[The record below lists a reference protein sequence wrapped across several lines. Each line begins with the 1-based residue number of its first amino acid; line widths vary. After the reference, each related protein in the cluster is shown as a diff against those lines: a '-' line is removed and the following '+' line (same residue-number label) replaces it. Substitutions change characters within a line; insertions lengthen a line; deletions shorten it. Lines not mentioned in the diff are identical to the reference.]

1 MGMTETVILK
11 TAAHELTHFI
21 QANSAQYEALKSF
34 VVNKLTHE
42 EGVSFEDLV
51 ADKQR
56 REPGLEYDEAVDE
69 VVADACEMMLGDSTV
84 VEQLAKE
91 NRSLAEKIR
100 DWLREWVENL
110 KIALEGLQADRTESR
125 AMMQYARELQEIWDN
140 ALMDAARNNRGT
152 ARETAESRQQASSRK
167 KYWRPDLAEN
177 EWQLLERRMA
187 EEIGSRENFLD
198 EATKW
203 VYANEKGVQVFALY
217 GIGDGTDATPL
228 YAVGGEK
235 AAAAAADM
243 QKFVN
248 GGYHYD
254 KGTGTALSRIRGF
267 LRTQGDGGGDIRETS
282 RGGSAGTD
290 DALYGGERK
299 GNAGGAA
306 ERSSEN
312 QRGVKEKF
320 SMREPVE
327 ETRDLL
333 ALHNMT
339 MDNLRGALKLGGL
352 PMPSIAVVK
361 ASAGHSKYG
370 PISVVFEKNTI
381 DPQADRRNKVY
392 GGDAYTPT
400 APQVEY
406 PVRYEAMQR
415 VERHIAELSEQV
427 AGGIFR
433 NDTALR
439 RLGIDSESSM
449 DTVALADR
457 LSRDDSVQAAYL
469 ADAGKTL
476 EPVRQLKEFSRYG
489 NGALQQLVQ
498 EVGVQE
504 LARINAEMETGNYD
518 AAKDAENAVRDI
530 IRSVYELKHQRFL
543 DRKPE
548 LKQQRI
554 DKYMEDNISR
564 ITVEDFVRNAWEF
577 YQDNGATTDEID
589 WWATADKLH
598 EAVDP
603 ADVKKWLLSQL
614 DGVLGEA
621 GIYNG
626 KERYTPSG
634 NERSFAQTHYA
645 YTLENIVRAMSQTQE
660 ERGGQTFGVTAKSMQ
675 AVSTPSYGSIAEI
688 KADSGRLGAV
698 EGDAYNAAV
707 ERVEKQIEQ
716 ATRKV
721 MRENKPHSDNQ
732 FEETQ
737 IIGEVM
743 MEAAKGAK
751 TEAAI
756 RKVFQREGYSV
767 SKETI
772 GVMQAMFRAAAQLP
786 TEYFEAKPQRA
797 IRFDEA
803 AAVVVPDNLPAELRI
818 GLEKQ
823 GATVR
828 EYKAGDEQSRLEA
841 VNADERVRFSVRE
854 VGGETMPVL
863 DIQNDT
869 RDYKV
874 AETYLKTLVDTEHPF
889 ATILVDAQPVYIGKD
904 LPGEYKSSEYTKSLR
919 KATRAVKMQAAT
931 NLDEM
936 LLLAENGEWRG
947 NVKDKH
953 KLDAK
958 NGWYRYSTRFAV
970 PVLDIKKAVDHY
982 TVYSGTLLI
991 RNDAD
996 GKSYLYD
1003 LLDIKKEKVISSTS
1017 FSAQERSEV
1026 FEPKPSQEQYMQ
1038 NSRESQAENI
1048 EKNQQREP
1056 RLSDRDVLRM
1066 AADMAQRDRS
1076 QRWSVDDLN
1085 RFDLLQR
1092 KLLQLDEANAELEA
1106 LKEER
1111 KVLLADRKVKELTR
1125 EEQFDLAQNRN
1136 RTETQK
1142 GKMFVN
1148 RIQRVARN
1156 NIS

>member
-1 MGMTETVILK
+1 MGMTETAILK

-152 ARETAESRQQASSRK
+152 VEAESRQQASPRK

-177 EWQLLERRMA
+177 EWRLLERRMS

-299 GNAGGAA
+299 GNAGKSA
-306 ERSSEN
+306 ERGSED

-352 PMPSIAVVK
+352 PMPSIAIVK
-361 ASAGHSKYG
+361 AKSGHDQYG
-370 PISVVFEKNTI
+370 PISLVFRKDTI
-381 DPQADRRNKVY
+381 DPQLFRGNKVY
-392 GGDAYTPT
+392 GYDAWTPT
-400 APQVEY
+400 APRIEY
-406 PVRYEAMQR
+406 
-415 VERHIAELSEQV
+415 
-427 AGGIFR
+427 
-433 NDTALR
+433 
-439 RLGIDSESSM
+439 
-449 DTVALADR
+449 
-457 LSRDDSVQAAYL
+457 
-469 ADAGKTL
+469 
-476 EPVRQLKEFSRYG
+476 
-489 NGALQQLVQ
+489 
-498 EVGVQE
+498 EVNE
-504 LARINAEMETGNYD
+504 KA
-518 AAKDAENAVRDI
+518 
-530 IRSVYELKHQRFL
+530 
-543 DRKPE
+543 
-548 LKQQRI
+548 
-554 DKYMEDNISR
+554 
-564 ITVEDFVRNAWEF
+564 
-577 YQDNGATTDEID
+577 
-589 WWATADKLH
+589 ADKLRELYYRMQREKGRDFAAPLYSVANTLEDELNNKGGLDKVVDTMRDDTRIMQIYLEDTGAGSVANVMRKNVTRMSEGEIEMAQALTEKLGEKTIQSISAQTGESPFSARRRWFAKYG
-598 EAVDP
+598 EAVNDALTAYYEQEGIP
-603 ADVKKWLLSQL
+603 HEEALRAVEAETTANKIKSVLLARKYLNGNAEVITEEVDREATDKAIREKVNQDSYDQWLEGLFSGVVKNS
-614 DGVLGEA
+614 

-626 KERYTPSG
+626 KDYYTASG
-634 NERSFAQTHYA
+634 NRRSFSATHYEVN
-645 YTLENIVRAMSQTQE
+645 LENTVRAMKQGDQTGVGTFF
-660 ERGGQTFGVTAKSMQ
+660 GGQAIWGVTAKD
-675 AVSTPSYGSIAEI
+675 YRSIEEI
-688 KADSGRLGAV
+688 KEDSGRLQKLSEEEYSQIRQQFTERLADITSEIMDKNNGNEFTASDDAASAIV
-698 EGDAYNAAV
+698 ETLRTKHTV
-707 ERVEKQIEQ
+707 K
-716 ATRKV
+716 
-721 MRENKPHSDNQ
+721 
-732 FEETQ
+732 
-737 IIGEVM
+737 
-743 MEAAKGAK
+743 
-751 TEAAI
+751 AI
-756 RKVFQREGYSV
+756 DKELRTYPTLRIQPDTAQKVFDLCRDISN
-767 SKETI
+767 
-772 GVMQAMFRAAAQLP
+772 MP
-786 TEYFEAKPQRA
+786 TGYFEAKPQRA
-797 IRFDEA
+797 VGFDEA
-803 AAVVVPDNLPAELRI
+803 AAVVVPDNLPADLRK
-818 GLEKQ
+818 GLEQ
-823 GATVR
+823 IGATVR

-854 VGGETMPVL
+854 SFSKEIDSWARDGMPEGVRFTLGSTGPVL
-863 DIQNDT
+863 QGLGAIESDIYMEGDKIKKILQDHPEMTLAEIKKVPQILEDPALILKSEGRGKSGANSRLVCFGLTKAQNG
-869 RDYKV
+869 
-874 AETYLKTLVDTEHPF
+874 
-889 ATILVDAQPVYIGKD
+889 QPVMTVMDLRPRENGFVVDDMQKVNSAYTKKNPMAFIQKSDVVYADKKRAIPLLRTTGLTISPQRLLRNGYIGSIS
-904 LPGEYKSSEYTKSLR
+904 YKGSS
-919 KATRAVKMQAAT
+919 V
-931 NLDEM
+931 
-936 LLLAENGEWRG
+936 
-947 NVKDKH
+947 
-953 KLDAK
+953 
-958 NGWYRYSTRFAV
+958 
-970 PVLDIKKAVDHY
+970 
-982 TVYSGTLLI
+982 
-991 RNDAD
+991 
-996 GKSYLYD
+996 
-1003 LLDIKKEKVISSTS
+1003 
-1017 FSAQERSEV
+1017 
-1026 FEPKPSQEQYMQ
+1026 
-1038 NSRESQAENI
+1038 NI
-1048 EKNQQREP
+1048 EGVPFSSVVKIEMEDKAQNQQRDP

-1076 QRWSVDDLN
+1076 QRWSVEDLN

-1092 KLLQLDEANAELEA
+1092 NLLQLDEANAELEA

-1111 KVLLADRKVKELTR
+1111 KVLLAGRKVKELTR
-1125 EEQFDLAQNRN
+1125 DEQFDLAQNRN

-1142 GKMFVN
+1142 GKMFVY
-1148 RIQRVARN
+1148 RIQRVTRN

>member
-1 MGMTETVILK
+1 MGMTETAILK

-110 KIALEGLQADRTESR
+110 KIALEGLQAERTESR
-125 AMMQYARELQEIWDN
+125 AMMQYARELQGIWDN

-152 ARETAESRQQASSRK
+152 TEAESRQQASPRK

-177 EWQLLERRMA
+177 EWRLLERRMS

-299 GNAGGAA
+299 GNAGKSA
-306 ERSSEN
+306 ERGSED

-352 PMPSIAVVK
+352 PMPSIAIVK
-361 ASAGHSKYG
+361 AKSGHDQYG
-370 PISVVFEKNTI
+370 PISLVFRKDTI
-381 DPQADRRNKVY
+381 DPQLFRGNKVY
-392 GGDAYTPT
+392 GYDAWTPT
-400 APQVEY
+400 APRIEY
-406 PVRYEAMQR
+406 
-415 VERHIAELSEQV
+415 
-427 AGGIFR
+427 
-433 NDTALR
+433 
-439 RLGIDSESSM
+439 
-449 DTVALADR
+449 
-457 LSRDDSVQAAYL
+457 
-469 ADAGKTL
+469 
-476 EPVRQLKEFSRYG
+476 
-489 NGALQQLVQ
+489 
-498 EVGVQE
+498 EVNE
-504 LARINAEMETGNYD
+504 KA
-518 AAKDAENAVRDI
+518 
-530 IRSVYELKHQRFL
+530 
-543 DRKPE
+543 
-548 LKQQRI
+548 
-554 DKYMEDNISR
+554 
-564 ITVEDFVRNAWEF
+564 
-577 YQDNGATTDEID
+577 
-589 WWATADKLH
+589 ADKLRELYYRMQREKGRDFAAPLYSVANTLEDELNNKGGLDKVVDTMRDDTRIMQIYLEDTGAGSVANVMRKNVTRMSEGEIEMAQALTEKLGEKTIQSISAQTGESPFSARRRWFAKYG
-598 EAVDP
+598 EAVNDALTAYYEQEGIP
-603 ADVKKWLLSQL
+603 HEEALRAVEAETTANKIKSVLLARKYLNGNAEVITEEVDREATDKAIREKVNQDSYDQWLEGLFSGVVKNS
-614 DGVLGEA
+614 

-626 KERYTPSG
+626 KDYYTASG
-634 NERSFAQTHYA
+634 NRRSFSATHYEVN
-645 YTLENIVRAMSQTQE
+645 LENTVRAMKQGDQTGVGTFF
-660 ERGGQTFGVTAKSMQ
+660 GGQAIWGVTAKD
-675 AVSTPSYGSIAEI
+675 YRSIEEI
-688 KADSGRLGAV
+688 KEDSGRLQKLSEEEYSQIRQQFTERLADITSEIMDKNNGNEFTASDDAASAIV
-698 EGDAYNAAV
+698 ETLRTKHTV
-707 ERVEKQIEQ
+707 K
-716 ATRKV
+716 
-721 MRENKPHSDNQ
+721 
-732 FEETQ
+732 
-737 IIGEVM
+737 
-743 MEAAKGAK
+743 
-751 TEAAI
+751 AI
-756 RKVFQREGYSV
+756 DKELRTYPTLRIQPDTAQKVFDLCRDISN
-767 SKETI
+767 
-772 GVMQAMFRAAAQLP
+772 MP
-786 TEYFEAKPQRA
+786 TGYFEAKPQRA
-797 IRFDEA
+797 VGFDEA
-803 AAVVVPDNLPAELRI
+803 AAVVVPDNLPADLRK
-818 GLEKQ
+818 GLEQ
-823 GATVR
+823 IGATVR

-841 VNADERVRFSVRE
+841 VNADERVRF
-854 VGGETMPVL
+854 
-863 DIQNDT
+863 
-869 RDYKV
+869 
-874 AETYLKTLVDTEHPF
+874 
-889 ATILVDAQPVYIGKD
+889 
-904 LPGEYKSSEYTKSLR
+904 
-919 KATRAVKMQAAT
+919 
-931 NLDEM
+931 
-936 LLLAENGEWRG
+936 
-947 NVKDKH
+947 
-953 KLDAK
+953 
-958 NGWYRYSTRFAV
+958 
-970 PVLDIKKAVDHY
+970 
-982 TVYSGTLLI
+982 
-991 RNDAD
+991 
-996 GKSYLYD
+996 
-1003 LLDIKKEKVISSTS
+1003 
-1017 FSAQERSEV
+1017 
-1026 FEPKPSQEQYMQ
+1026 
-1038 NSRESQAENI
+1038 
-1048 EKNQQREP
+1048 QQRDP

-1076 QRWSVDDLN
+1076 QRWSVEDLN

-1092 KLLQLDEANAELEA
+1092 ELLQLDEANAELEA
-1106 LKEER
+1106 LKKER
-1111 KVLLADRKVKELTR
+1111 KVLLAGRKVKALTR
-1125 EEQFDLAQNRN
+1125 DEQFELAQNRN

>member
-1 MGMTETVILK
+1 MTETAILK

-140 ALMDAARNNRGT
+140 TLMDAARNNRGT
-152 ARETAESRQQASSRK
+152 AETEIRQQASPRK

-177 EWQLLERRMA
+177 EWRLLERRMG
-187 EEIGSRENFLD
+187 EEIGSREDFLD

-235 AAAAAADM
+235 AAAAADM

-299 GNAGGAA
+299 GNAGKSA
-306 ERSSEN
+306 ERGSED

-339 MDNLRGALKLGGL
+339 
-352 PMPSIAVVK
+352 
-361 ASAGHSKYG
+361 
-370 PISVVFEKNTI
+370 
-381 DPQADRRNKVY
+381 
-392 GGDAYTPT
+392 
-400 APQVEY
+400 
-406 PVRYEAMQR
+406 
-415 VERHIAELSEQV
+415 
-427 AGGIFR
+427 
-433 NDTALR
+433 
-439 RLGIDSESSM
+439 
-449 DTVALADR
+449 
-457 LSRDDSVQAAYL
+457 
-469 ADAGKTL
+469 
-476 EPVRQLKEFSRYG
+476 
-489 NGALQQLVQ
+489 
-498 EVGVQE
+498 
-504 LARINAEMETGNYD
+504 
-518 AAKDAENAVRDI
+518 
-530 IRSVYELKHQRFL
+530 
-543 DRKPE
+543 
-548 LKQQRI
+548 
-554 DKYMEDNISR
+554 
-564 ITVEDFVRNAWEF
+564 
-577 YQDNGATTDEID
+577 
-589 WWATADKLH
+589 
-598 EAVDP
+598 
-603 ADVKKWLLSQL
+603 
-614 DGVLGEA
+614 
-621 GIYNG
+621 
-626 KERYTPSG
+626 
-634 NERSFAQTHYA
+634 
-645 YTLENIVRAMSQTQE
+645 
-660 ERGGQTFGVTAKSMQ
+660 
-675 AVSTPSYGSIAEI
+675 
-688 KADSGRLGAV
+688 
-698 EGDAYNAAV
+698 
-707 ERVEKQIEQ
+707 
-716 ATRKV
+716 
-721 MRENKPHSDNQ
+721 
-732 FEETQ
+732 
-737 IIGEVM
+737 
-743 MEAAKGAK
+743 
-751 TEAAI
+751 
-756 RKVFQREGYSV
+756 
-767 SKETI
+767 
-772 GVMQAMFRAAAQLP
+772 
-786 TEYFEAKPQRA
+786 
-797 IRFDEA
+797 
-803 AAVVVPDNLPAELRI
+803 PDNLPAELRI

-841 VNADERVRFSVRE
+841 VNADERVRFQQRDSDVSGIKDQIKSHAQE
-854 VGGETMPVL
+854 LSSKPVVANVQVENL
-863 DIQNDT
+863 DKMAIKEKRRWAENVLKST
-869 RDYKV
+869 GYKV
-874 AETYLKTLVDTEHPF
+874 DRQGFGTIVYEPRHINEGLNYLKQSGEIAAF
-889 ATILVDAQPVYIGKD
+889 AALPQVLKRGEIIERHDNHKGRNFGTVTIASPVMINGVRGNMAAVVQMTGKNHYHTHRILMPDGSVFEFRQKNSTDSKPAGATPNTDAHATPMDSVHNSSIRSLAANSQEI
-904 LPGEYKSSEYTKSLR
+904 SSE
-919 KATRAVKMQAAT
+919 
-931 NLDEM
+931 
-936 LLLAENGEWRG
+936 
-947 NVKDKH
+947 KD
-953 KLDAK
+953 
-958 NGWYRYSTRFAV
+958 
-970 PVLDIKKAVDHY
+970 
-982 TVYSGTLLI
+982 
-991 RNDAD
+991 
-996 GKSYLYD
+996 
-1003 LLDIKKEKVISSTS
+1003 
-1017 FSAQERSEV
+1017 Q
-1026 FEPKPSQEQYMQ
+1026 
-1038 NSRESQAENI
+1038 
-1048 EKNQQREP
+1048 NQQREP

-1076 QRWSVDDLN
+1076 QRWSVEDLN
-1085 RFDLLQR
+1085 RFDLLQQ

-1111 KVLLADRKVKELTR
+1111 KVLLAGRKVKELTR
-1125 EEQFDLAQNRN
+1125 DEQFDLAQNRN

>member
-1 MGMTETVILK
+1 MGMTETAILK

-42 EGVSFEDLV
+42 EGVSFENLV

-152 ARETAESRQQASSRK
+152 TEAESRQQASPRK

-177 EWQLLERRMA
+177 EWRLLERRMS

-217 GIGDGTDATPL
+217 GIGDGTDVTPL

-282 RGGSAGTD
+282 RGESAGTD

-299 GNAGGAA
+299 GNAGKSA
-306 ERSSEN
+306 ERGSED

-352 PMPSIAVVK
+352 PMPSIAIVK
-361 ASAGHSKYG
+361 AKSGHDQYG
-370 PISVVFEKNTI
+370 PISLVFRKDTI
-381 DPQADRRNKVY
+381 DPQLFRGNKVY
-392 GGDAYTPT
+392 GYDAWTPT
-400 APQVEY
+400 APRIEY
-406 PVRYEAMQR
+406 EVNE
-415 VERHIAELSEQV
+415 
-427 AGGIFR
+427 
-433 NDTALR
+433 
-439 RLGIDSESSM
+439 
-449 DTVALADR
+449 
-457 LSRDDSVQAAYL
+457 
-469 ADAGKTL
+469 
-476 EPVRQLKEFSRYG
+476 KE
-489 NGALQQLVQ
+489 
-498 EVGVQE
+498 
-504 LARINAEMETGNYD
+504 
-518 AAKDAENAVRDI
+518 
-530 IRSVYELKHQRFL
+530 
-543 DRKPE
+543 
-548 LKQQRI
+548 
-554 DKYMEDNISR
+554 
-564 ITVEDFVRNAWEF
+564 
-577 YQDNGATTDEID
+577 
-589 WWATADKLH
+589 ADKLRELYYRMQREKGRDFAAPLYSVANTLEDELNNKGGLDKVVDTMRDDTRIMQIYLEDTGAGSVANVMRKNVTRMSEGEIEMAQALTEKLGEKTIQSISAQTGESPFSARRRWFAKYG
-598 EAVDP
+598 EAVNDALTAYYEQEGIP
-603 ADVKKWLLSQL
+603 HEEALRAVEAETTANKIKSVLLARKYLNGNAEVITDEVDREATDKAIREKVNQNSYDQWLEGLFSGVVKNS
-614 DGVLGEA
+614 

-626 KERYTPSG
+626 KDYYTASG
-634 NERSFAQTHYA
+634 NRRSFSATHYEVN
-645 YTLENIVRAMSQTQE
+645 LENTVRAMKQGDQTGVGTFF
-660 ERGGQTFGVTAKSMQ
+660 GGQGIWGVTAKD
-675 AVSTPSYGSIAEI
+675 YRSIEEI
-688 KADSGRLGAV
+688 KEDSGRLQKLSEEEYSQIRQQFTERLANITSEIMDKNNGNEFTASD
-698 EGDAYNAAV
+698 DAASAIV
-707 ERVEKQIEQ
+707 KTLRTKHTVKAID
-716 ATRKV
+716 
-721 MRENKPHSDNQ
+721 RELRTYPTLRIQPDTAQ
-732 FEETQ
+732 
-737 IIGEVM
+737 
-743 MEAAKGAK
+743 
-751 TEAAI
+751 
-756 RKVFQREGYSV
+756 KVFDLCRDISN
-767 SKETI
+767 
-772 GVMQAMFRAAAQLP
+772 MP
-786 TEYFEAKPQRA
+786 TGYFEAKPQRA
-797 IRFDEA
+797 VGFDEA
-803 AAVVVPDNLPAELRI
+803 AAVVVPDNLPADLRK
-818 GLEKQ
+818 GLEQ
-823 GATVR
+823 IGATVR

-919 KATRAVKMQAAT
+919 KSTRAVKMQAAT

-1048 EKNQQREP
+1048 EKNQQRDP

-1076 QRWSVDDLN
+1076 QRWSVTDLN

-1111 KVLLADRKVKELTR
+1111 KVLLAGRKVKELTR
-1125 EEQFDLAQNRN
+1125 DEQFELAQNRN

>member
-1 MGMTETVILK
+1 MGMTETAILK

-42 EGVSFEDLV
+42 ESVSFEDLV

-69 VVADACEMMLGDSTV
+69 VVADACEMMLGNSTV

-152 ARETAESRQQASSRK
+152 VEKAAPAESRQQASSRK

-299 GNAGGAA
+299 GNAGKSA
-306 ERSSEN
+306 ERGSED

-352 PMPSIAVVK
+352 PMPSIAIVK
-361 ASAGHSKYG
+361 AKSGHDQYG
-370 PISVVFEKNTI
+370 PISLVFRKDTI
-381 DPQADRRNKVY
+381 DPQLFRGNKVY
-392 GGDAYTPT
+392 GYDAWTPT
-400 APQVEY
+400 APRIEY
-406 PVRYEAMQR
+406 
-415 VERHIAELSEQV
+415 
-427 AGGIFR
+427 
-433 NDTALR
+433 
-439 RLGIDSESSM
+439 
-449 DTVALADR
+449 
-457 LSRDDSVQAAYL
+457 
-469 ADAGKTL
+469 
-476 EPVRQLKEFSRYG
+476 
-489 NGALQQLVQ
+489 
-498 EVGVQE
+498 EVNE
-504 LARINAEMETGNYD
+504 KA
-518 AAKDAENAVRDI
+518 
-530 IRSVYELKHQRFL
+530 
-543 DRKPE
+543 
-548 LKQQRI
+548 
-554 DKYMEDNISR
+554 
-564 ITVEDFVRNAWEF
+564 
-577 YQDNGATTDEID
+577 
-589 WWATADKLH
+589 ADKLH
-598 EAVDP
+598 ELYYRMQREKGRDFAAPLYSVANTLEDELNNKGGLDKVVDMMRDDTRIMQIYLEDTG
-603 ADVKKWLLSQL
+603 AGSVANVMRKNVTRMSEGEIEMAQALTEK
-614 DGVLGEA
+614 LGEKTIQSISA
-621 GIYNG
+621 QTGESPFSARRRWFAKYGEAVNDALTVYYEQEGIPHEEALRAVEAETTANKIKSVLLARKYLNGNAEVITEEVDREATDKAIREKVNQDSYDQWLEGLFSGVVKNSGIYNG
-626 KERYTPSG
+626 KDYYTASG
-634 NERSFAQTHYA
+634 NRRSFSATHYEVN
-645 YTLENIVRAMSQTQE
+645 LENTVRAMKQGDQTGVGTFF
-660 ERGGQTFGVTAKSMQ
+660 GGQAIWGVTAKD
-675 AVSTPSYGSIAEI
+675 YRSIEEI
-688 KADSGRLGAV
+688 KEDSGRLQKLSEEEYSQIRQQFTERLADITSEIMDKNNGNEFTASD
-698 EGDAYNAAV
+698 DAASAIV
-707 ERVEKQIEQ
+707 
-716 ATRKV
+716 
-721 MRENKPHSDNQ
+721 
-732 FEETQ
+732 
-737 IIGEVM
+737 
-743 MEAAKGAK
+743 K
-751 TEAAI
+751 TLRTKHTVKAI
-756 RKVFQREGYSV
+756 DKELRTYPTLRIQPDTAQKVFDLCRDISN
-767 SKETI
+767 
-772 GVMQAMFRAAAQLP
+772 MP
-786 TEYFEAKPQRA
+786 TGYFEAKPQRA
-797 IRFDEA
+797 VGFDEA
-803 AAVVVPDNLPAELRI
+803 AAVVVPDNLPADLRK
-818 GLEKQ
+818 GLEQ
-823 GATVR
+823 IGATVR

-854 VGGETMPVL
+854 SFSKEIDSWARDGMPEGVRFTLGSTGPVL
-863 DIQNDT
+863 QGLGTIESDIYMEGDKIQKILQDHPEMTLAEIKKVPQILEDPALILKSEGRGKSGANSRLVCFGLTKAQNGEPVMTVMDLRPRENGFVVDDMQKVNSAYT
-869 RDYKV
+869 KNNPMAFIQKSDVVYAGKKRAIPLLRTTELTISSQRLLRNGYIGSISYKV
-874 AETYLKTLVDTEHPF
+874 GSVNIQGVPF
-889 ATILVDAQPVYIGKD
+889 SSVVKIEMEDKAQ
-904 LPGEYKSSEYTKSLR
+904 
-919 KATRAVKMQAAT
+919 
-931 NLDEM
+931 
-936 LLLAENGEWRG
+936 
-947 NVKDKH
+947 
-953 KLDAK
+953 
-958 NGWYRYSTRFAV
+958 
-970 PVLDIKKAVDHY
+970 
-982 TVYSGTLLI
+982 
-991 RNDAD
+991 
-996 GKSYLYD
+996 
-1003 LLDIKKEKVISSTS
+1003 
-1017 FSAQERSEV
+1017 
-1026 FEPKPSQEQYMQ
+1026 
-1038 NSRESQAENI
+1038 
-1048 EKNQQREP
+1048 NQQRDP

-1076 QRWSVDDLN
+1076 QRWSVEDLN
-1085 RFDLLQR
+1085 RFDLLQQ

-1111 KVLLADRKVKELTR
+1111 KVLLAGRKVKELTR
-1125 EEQFDLAQNRN
+1125 DEQFELAQNRN

-1148 RIQRVARN
+1148 RIQ
-1156 NIS
+1156 

>member
-1 MGMTETVILK
+1 MGMTETAILK

-152 ARETAESRQQASSRK
+152 VEAESRQQASSRK

-299 GNAGGAA
+299 GNAGKSA
-306 ERSSEN
+306 ERGSED

-352 PMPSIAVVK
+352 PMPSIAIVK
-361 ASAGHSKYG
+361 AKSGHDQYG
-370 PISVVFEKNTI
+370 PISLVFRKDTI
-381 DPQADRRNKVY
+381 DPQLFRGNKVY
-392 GGDAYTPT
+392 GYDAWTPT
-400 APQVEY
+400 APRIEY
-406 PVRYEAMQR
+406 
-415 VERHIAELSEQV
+415 
-427 AGGIFR
+427 
-433 NDTALR
+433 
-439 RLGIDSESSM
+439 
-449 DTVALADR
+449 
-457 LSRDDSVQAAYL
+457 
-469 ADAGKTL
+469 
-476 EPVRQLKEFSRYG
+476 
-489 NGALQQLVQ
+489 
-498 EVGVQE
+498 EVNE
-504 LARINAEMETGNYD
+504 KA
-518 AAKDAENAVRDI
+518 
-530 IRSVYELKHQRFL
+530 
-543 DRKPE
+543 
-548 LKQQRI
+548 
-554 DKYMEDNISR
+554 
-564 ITVEDFVRNAWEF
+564 
-577 YQDNGATTDEID
+577 
-589 WWATADKLH
+589 ADKLRELYYRMQREKGRDFAAPLYSVANTLEDELNNKGGLDKVVDTMRDDTRIMQIYLEDTGAGSVANVMRKNVTRMSEDEIEMAQALTEKLGEKTIQSISAQTGESPFSARRRWFAKYG
-598 EAVDP
+598 EAVNDALTAYYEQEGIP
-603 ADVKKWLLSQL
+603 HEEALRAVEAETTANKIKSVLLARKYLNGNAEVITEEVDREATDKAIREKVNQDSYDQWLEGLFSGVVKNS
-614 DGVLGEA
+614 

-626 KERYTPSG
+626 KDYYTASG
-634 NERSFAQTHYA
+634 NRRSFSATHYEVN
-645 YTLENIVRAMSQTQE
+645 LENTVRAMKQGDQTGVGTFF
-660 ERGGQTFGVTAKSMQ
+660 GGQAIWGVTAKD
-675 AVSTPSYGSIAEI
+675 YRSIEEI
-688 KADSGRLGAV
+688 KEDSGRLQKLSEEEYSQIRQQFTERLADITSEIMDKNNGNEFTASDDAASAIV
-698 EGDAYNAAV
+698 ETLRTKHTV
-707 ERVEKQIEQ
+707 K
-716 ATRKV
+716 
-721 MRENKPHSDNQ
+721 
-732 FEETQ
+732 
-737 IIGEVM
+737 
-743 MEAAKGAK
+743 
-751 TEAAI
+751 AI
-756 RKVFQREGYSV
+756 DKELRTYPTLRIQPDTAQKVFDLCRDISN
-767 SKETI
+767 
-772 GVMQAMFRAAAQLP
+772 MP
-786 TEYFEAKPQRA
+786 TGYFEAKPQRA
-797 IRFDEA
+797 VGFDEA
-803 AAVVVPDNLPAELRI
+803 AAVVVPDNLPADLRK
-818 GLEKQ
+818 GLEQ
-823 GATVR
+823 IGATVR

-841 VNADERVRFSVRE
+841 VNADERVLF
-854 VGGETMPVL
+854 
-863 DIQNDT
+863 
-869 RDYKV
+869 
-874 AETYLKTLVDTEHPF
+874 
-889 ATILVDAQPVYIGKD
+889 
-904 LPGEYKSSEYTKSLR
+904 
-919 KATRAVKMQAAT
+919 
-931 NLDEM
+931 
-936 LLLAENGEWRG
+936 
-947 NVKDKH
+947 
-953 KLDAK
+953 
-958 NGWYRYSTRFAV
+958 
-970 PVLDIKKAVDHY
+970 
-982 TVYSGTLLI
+982 
-991 RNDAD
+991 
-996 GKSYLYD
+996 
-1003 LLDIKKEKVISSTS
+1003 
-1017 FSAQERSEV
+1017 
-1026 FEPKPSQEQYMQ
+1026 
-1038 NSRESQAENI
+1038 
-1048 EKNQQREP
+1048 QQRDP

-1066 AADMAQRDRS
+1066 AADMAQRDRN
-1076 QRWSVDDLN
+1076 QRWSVEDLN
-1085 RFDLLQR
+1085 RFGLLQR

-1111 KVLLADRKVKELTR
+1111 KVLLAGRKVKELTR
-1125 EEQFDLAQNRN
+1125 DEQFDLAQNRN

-1148 RIQRVARN
+1148 RIQ
-1156 NIS
+1156 

>member
-1 MGMTETVILK
+1 MTETAILK

-125 AMMQYARELQEIWDN
+125 TMMQYARELQEIWDN
-140 ALMDAARNNRGT
+140 ALVDAARNNRGT

-217 GIGDGTDATPL
+217 GIGDGADATPL

-290 DALYGGERK
+290 DALHGGERK
-299 GNAGGAA
+299 GNAGKSA
-306 ERSSEN
+306 ERGSED

-339 MDNLRGALKLGGL
+339 LDNLRGALKLGGL
-352 PMPSIAVVK
+352 PMPSIAIVK
-361 ASAGHSKYG
+361 AKSGHDQYG
-370 PISVVFEKNTI
+370 PISLVFRKDTI
-381 DPQADRRNKVY
+381 DPQLFRGNKVY
-392 GGDAYTPT
+392 GYDAWTPT
-400 APQVEY
+400 APRIEY
-406 PVRYEAMQR
+406 
-415 VERHIAELSEQV
+415 
-427 AGGIFR
+427 
-433 NDTALR
+433 
-439 RLGIDSESSM
+439 
-449 DTVALADR
+449 
-457 LSRDDSVQAAYL
+457 
-469 ADAGKTL
+469 
-476 EPVRQLKEFSRYG
+476 
-489 NGALQQLVQ
+489 
-498 EVGVQE
+498 EVNE
-504 LARINAEMETGNYD
+504 KA
-518 AAKDAENAVRDI
+518 
-530 IRSVYELKHQRFL
+530 
-543 DRKPE
+543 
-548 LKQQRI
+548 
-554 DKYMEDNISR
+554 
-564 ITVEDFVRNAWEF
+564 
-577 YQDNGATTDEID
+577 
-589 WWATADKLH
+589 ADKLRELYYRMQREKGRDFAAPLYSVANTLEDELNNKGGLDKVVDTMRDDTRIMQIYLEDTGAGSVANVMRKNVTRMSEGEIEMAQALTEKLGEKTIQSISAQTGESPFSARRRWFAKYG
-598 EAVDP
+598 EAVNDALTAYYEQEGIP
-603 ADVKKWLLSQL
+603 HEEALRAVEAETTANKIKSVLLARKYLNGNAEVITEEVDREATDKAIREKVNQDSYDQWLEGLFSGVVKNS
-614 DGVLGEA
+614 

-626 KERYTPSG
+626 KDYYTASG
-634 NERSFAQTHYA
+634 NRRSFSATHYEVN
-645 YTLENIVRAMSQTQE
+645 LENTVRAMKQGDQTGVGTFF
-660 ERGGQTFGVTAKSMQ
+660 GGQAIWGVTAKD
-675 AVSTPSYGSIAEI
+675 YRSIEEI
-688 KADSGRLGAV
+688 KEDSGRLQKLSEEEYSQIRQQFTERLADITSEIMDKNNGNEFTASDDAASAIV
-698 EGDAYNAAV
+698 ETLRTKHTV
-707 ERVEKQIEQ
+707 K
-716 ATRKV
+716 
-721 MRENKPHSDNQ
+721 
-732 FEETQ
+732 
-737 IIGEVM
+737 
-743 MEAAKGAK
+743 
-751 TEAAI
+751 AI
-756 RKVFQREGYSV
+756 DKELRTYPTLRIQPDTAQKVFDLCRDISN
-767 SKETI
+767 
-772 GVMQAMFRAAAQLP
+772 MP
-786 TEYFEAKPQRA
+786 TGYFEAKPQRA
-797 IRFDEA
+797 VGFDEA
-803 AAVVVPDNLPAELRI
+803 AAVVVPDNLPADLRK
-818 GLEKQ
+818 GLEQ
-823 GATVR
+823 IGATVR

-874 AETYLKTLVDTEHPF
+874 AEMYLKTLVNTEHPF

-904 LPGEYKSSEYTKSLR
+904 LPGEYKGSEYTHGLNSS
-919 KATRAVKMQAAT
+919 TRQVKMQAAT

-936 LLLAENGEWRG
+936 LLLAENGEWRD
-947 NVKDKH
+947 NVKEKH
-953 KLDAK
+953 KRDAK
-958 NGWYRYSTRFAV
+958 NGWYRYSTRFAL

-1003 LLDIKKEKVISSTS
+1003 LLDIKKEKVISSPS

-1026 FEPKPSQEQYMQ
+1026 FEPKPSQKQYMQ

-1048 EKNQQREP
+1048 EKNQQRDP

-1076 QRWSVDDLN
+1076 QRWSVEDLN

-1111 KVLLADRKVKELTR
+1111 KVLLAGRKVKELTR

-1148 RIQRVARN
+1148 RIQ
-1156 NIS
+1156 

>member
-1 MGMTETVILK
+1 MGMTETAILK

-21 QANSAQYEALKSF
+21 QDNSAQYEALKSF

-69 VVADACEMMLGDSTV
+69 VVADACEMMLGNSTV

-140 ALMDAARNNRGT
+140 ALVDAARNNRGT
-152 ARETAESRQQASSRK
+152 TEAESRQQASPRK

-177 EWQLLERRMA
+177 EWRLLERRMS
-187 EEIGSRENFLD
+187 EEIGIRENFLD

-203 VYANEKGVQVFALY
+203 VYANVKGVQVFALY

-299 GNAGGAA
+299 GNAGKSA
-306 ERSSEN
+306 ERGSED

-352 PMPSIAVVK
+352 PMPSIAIVK
-361 ASAGHSKYG
+361 AKSGHDQYG
-370 PISVVFEKNTI
+370 PISLVFRKDTI
-381 DPQADRRNKVY
+381 DPQLFRGNKVY
-392 GGDAYTPT
+392 GYDAWTPT
-400 APQVEY
+400 APRIEY
-406 PVRYEAMQR
+406 
-415 VERHIAELSEQV
+415 
-427 AGGIFR
+427 
-433 NDTALR
+433 
-439 RLGIDSESSM
+439 
-449 DTVALADR
+449 
-457 LSRDDSVQAAYL
+457 
-469 ADAGKTL
+469 
-476 EPVRQLKEFSRYG
+476 
-489 NGALQQLVQ
+489 
-498 EVGVQE
+498 EVNE
-504 LARINAEMETGNYD
+504 KA
-518 AAKDAENAVRDI
+518 
-530 IRSVYELKHQRFL
+530 
-543 DRKPE
+543 
-548 LKQQRI
+548 
-554 DKYMEDNISR
+554 
-564 ITVEDFVRNAWEF
+564 
-577 YQDNGATTDEID
+577 
-589 WWATADKLH
+589 ADKLRELYYRMQREKGRDFAAPLYSVANTLEDELNNKGGLDKVVDTMRDDTRIMQIYLEDTGAGSVANVMRKNVTRMSEGEIEMAQALTEKLGEKTIQSISAQTGESPFSARRRWFAKYG
-598 EAVDP
+598 EAVNDALTAYYEQEGIP
-603 ADVKKWLLSQL
+603 HEEALRAVEAETTANKIKSVLLARKYLNGNAEVITEEVDREATDKAIREKVNQDSYDQWLEGLFSGVVKNS
-614 DGVLGEA
+614 

-626 KERYTPSG
+626 KDYYTASG
-634 NERSFAQTHYA
+634 NRRSFSATHYEVN
-645 YTLENIVRAMSQTQE
+645 LENTVRAMKQGDQTGVGTFF
-660 ERGGQTFGVTAKSMQ
+660 GGQAIWGVTAKD
-675 AVSTPSYGSIAEI
+675 YRSIEEI
-688 KADSGRLGAV
+688 KEDSGRLQKLSEEEYSQIRQQFTERLADITSEIMDKNNRNEFTASDDAASAIV
-698 EGDAYNAAV
+698 ETLRTKHTV
-707 ERVEKQIEQ
+707 K
-716 ATRKV
+716 
-721 MRENKPHSDNQ
+721 
-732 FEETQ
+732 
-737 IIGEVM
+737 
-743 MEAAKGAK
+743 
-751 TEAAI
+751 AI
-756 RKVFQREGYSV
+756 DKELRTYPTLRIQPDTAQKVFDLCRDISN
-767 SKETI
+767 
-772 GVMQAMFRAAAQLP
+772 MP
-786 TEYFEAKPQRA
+786 TGYFEAKPQRA
-797 IRFDEA
+797 VGFDEA
-803 AAVVVPDNLPAELRI
+803 AAVVVPDNLPADLRK
-818 GLEKQ
+818 GLEQ
-823 GATVR
+823 IGATVR

-947 NVKDKH
+947 NVKVKH

-1026 FEPKPSQEQYMQ
+1026 FEPKPSQKQYMQ

-1048 EKNQQREP
+1048 EKNQQRDL

-1076 QRWSVDDLN
+1076 QRWSVEDLN

-1111 KVLLADRKVKELTR
+1111 KVLLAGRKVKELTR
-1125 EEQFDLAQNRN
+1125 EEQFELAQNRN

-1142 GKMFVN
+1142 GKMLVN
-1148 RIQRVARN
+1148 RI
-1156 NIS
+1156 

>member
-1 MGMTETVILK
+1 MTETAILK
-11 TAAHELTHFI
+11 T
-21 QANSAQYEALKSF
+21 
-34 VVNKLTHE
+34 
-42 EGVSFEDLV
+42 
-51 ADKQR
+51 
-56 REPGLEYDEAVDE
+56 
-69 VVADACEMMLGDSTV
+69 
-84 VEQLAKE
+84 
-91 NRSLAEKIR
+91 
-100 DWLREWVENL
+100 
-110 KIALEGLQADRTESR
+110 ALEGLQADRTESR

-152 ARETAESRQQASSRK
+152 VEAESRQQASPRK
-167 KYWRPDLAEN
+167 KYWRPDLTEN
-177 EWQLLERRMA
+177 EWRLLERRMG

-504 LARINAEMETGNYD
+504 YCRC
-518 AAKDAENAVRDI
+518 
-530 IRSVYELKHQRFL
+530 RSIKQIFAL
-543 DRKPE
+543 DRCLLVHVAYGSWQKAWVDEIQYHKPE
-548 LKQQRI
+548 FDRHRRNVAPQFAPFADDAPLEPDRYNVSADFVVRPPSIGCIVDSDSVPLLLKQ
-554 DKYMEDNISR
+554 Y
-564 ITVEDFVRNAWEF
+564 ALC
-577 YQDNGATTDEID
+577 G
-589 WWATADKLH
+589 
-598 EAVDP
+598 
-603 ADVKKWLLSQL
+603 
-614 DGVLGEA
+614 
-621 GIYNG
+621 
-626 KERYTPSG
+626 SG
-634 NERSFAQTHYA
+634 
-645 YTLENIVRAMSQTQE
+645 
-660 ERGGQTFGVTAKSMQ
+660 
-675 AVSTPSYGSIAEI
+675 
-688 KADSGRLGAV
+688 
-698 EGDAYNAAV
+698 
-707 ERVEKQIEQ
+707 
-716 ATRKV
+716 
-721 MRENKPHSDNQ
+721 
-732 FEETQ
+732 
-737 IIGEVM
+737 
-743 MEAAKGAK
+743 
-751 TEAAI
+751 
-756 RKVFQREGYSV
+756 
-767 SKETI
+767 
-772 GVMQAMFRAAAQLP
+772 
-786 TEYFEAKPQRA
+786 
-797 IRFDEA
+797 
-803 AAVVVPDNLPAELRI
+803 
-818 GLEKQ
+818 
-823 GATVR
+823 
-828 EYKAGDEQSRLEA
+828 
-841 VNADERVRFSVRE
+841 
-854 VGGETMPVL
+854 
-863 DIQNDT
+863 
-869 RDYKV
+869 
-874 AETYLKTLVDTEHPF
+874 
-889 ATILVDAQPVYIGKD
+889 
-904 LPGEYKSSEYTKSLR
+904 
-919 KATRAVKMQAAT
+919 
-931 NLDEM
+931 
-936 LLLAENGEWRG
+936 
-947 NVKDKH
+947 
-953 KLDAK
+953 
-958 NGWYRYSTRFAV
+958 
-970 PVLDIKKAVDHY
+970 
-982 TVYSGTLLI
+982 
-991 RNDAD
+991 
-996 GKSYLYD
+996 
-1003 LLDIKKEKVISSTS
+1003 
-1017 FSAQERSEV
+1017 
-1026 FEPKPSQEQYMQ
+1026 
-1038 NSRESQAENI
+1038 
-1048 EKNQQREP
+1048 
-1056 RLSDRDVLRM
+1056 
-1066 AADMAQRDRS
+1066 
-1076 QRWSVDDLN
+1076 
-1085 RFDLLQR
+1085 
-1092 KLLQLDEANAELEA
+1092 
-1106 LKEER
+1106 
-1111 KVLLADRKVKELTR
+1111 
-1125 EEQFDLAQNRN
+1125 
-1136 RTETQK
+1136 
-1142 GKMFVN
+1142 
-1148 RIQRVARN
+1148 
-1156 NIS
+1156 

>member
-1 MGMTETVILK
+1 MGMTETAILK

-42 EGVSFEDLV
+42 EGVSFENLV

-152 ARETAESRQQASSRK
+152 TEAESRQQASPRK

-177 EWQLLERRMA
+177 EWRLLERRMS

-282 RGGSAGTD
+282 RGESAGTD

-299 GNAGGAA
+299 GNAGKSA
-306 ERSSEN
+306 ERGSED

-352 PMPSIAVVK
+352 PMPSIAIVK
-361 ASAGHSKYG
+361 AKSGHDQYG
-370 PISVVFEKNTI
+370 PISLVFRKDTI
-381 DPQADRRNKVY
+381 DPQLFRGNKVY
-392 GGDAYTPT
+392 GYDAWTPT
-400 APQVEY
+400 APRIEY
-406 PVRYEAMQR
+406 EVNE
-415 VERHIAELSEQV
+415 
-427 AGGIFR
+427 
-433 NDTALR
+433 
-439 RLGIDSESSM
+439 
-449 DTVALADR
+449 
-457 LSRDDSVQAAYL
+457 
-469 ADAGKTL
+469 
-476 EPVRQLKEFSRYG
+476 KE
-489 NGALQQLVQ
+489 
-498 EVGVQE
+498 
-504 LARINAEMETGNYD
+504 
-518 AAKDAENAVRDI
+518 
-530 IRSVYELKHQRFL
+530 
-543 DRKPE
+543 
-548 LKQQRI
+548 
-554 DKYMEDNISR
+554 
-564 ITVEDFVRNAWEF
+564 
-577 YQDNGATTDEID
+577 
-589 WWATADKLH
+589 ADKLRELYYRMQREKGRDFAAPLYSVANTLEDELNNKGGLDKVVDTMRDDTRIMQIYLEDTGAGSVANVMRKNVTRMSEGEIEMAQALTEKLGEKTIQSISAQTGESPFSARRRWFAKYG
-598 EAVDP
+598 EAVNDALTAYYEQEGIP
-603 ADVKKWLLSQL
+603 HEEALRAVEAETTANKIKSVLLARKYLNGNAEVITDEVDREATDKAIREKVNQNSYDQWLEGLFSGVVKNS
-614 DGVLGEA
+614 

-626 KERYTPSG
+626 KDYYTASG
-634 NERSFAQTHYA
+634 NRRSFSATHYEVN
-645 YTLENIVRAMSQTQE
+645 LENTVRAMKQGDQTGVGTFF
-660 ERGGQTFGVTAKSMQ
+660 GGQGIWGVTAKD
-675 AVSTPSYGSIAEI
+675 YRSIEEI
-688 KADSGRLGAV
+688 KEDSGRLQKLSEEEYSQIRQQFTERLANITSEIMDKNNGNEFTASD
-698 EGDAYNAAV
+698 DAASAIV
-707 ERVEKQIEQ
+707 KTLRTKHTVKAID
-716 ATRKV
+716 
-721 MRENKPHSDNQ
+721 RELRTYPTLRIQPDTAQ
-732 FEETQ
+732 
-737 IIGEVM
+737 
-743 MEAAKGAK
+743 
-751 TEAAI
+751 
-756 RKVFQREGYSV
+756 KVFDLCRDISN
-767 SKETI
+767 
-772 GVMQAMFRAAAQLP
+772 MP
-786 TEYFEAKPQRA
+786 TGYFEAKPQRA
-797 IRFDEA
+797 VGFDEA
-803 AAVVVPDNLPAELRI
+803 AAVVVPDNLPADLRK
-818 GLEKQ
+818 GLEQ
-823 GATVR
+823 IGATVR

-919 KATRAVKMQAAT
+919 KSTRAVKMQAAT

-1048 EKNQQREP
+1048 EKNQQRDP

-1076 QRWSVDDLN
+1076 QRWSVTDLN

-1111 KVLLADRKVKELTR
+1111 KVLLAGRKVKELTR
-1125 EEQFDLAQNRN
+1125 DEQFELAQNRN

>member
-1 MGMTETVILK
+1 MTETAI
-11 TAAHELTHFI
+11 
-21 QANSAQYEALKSF
+21 
-34 VVNKLTHE
+34 
-42 EGVSFEDLV
+42 
-51 ADKQR
+51 
-56 REPGLEYDEAVDE
+56 
-69 VVADACEMMLGDSTV
+69 
-84 VEQLAKE
+84 
-91 NRSLAEKIR
+91 
-100 DWLREWVENL
+100 L

-152 ARETAESRQQASSRK
+152 VEAESRQQASPRK
-167 KYWRPDLAEN
+167 KYWRPDLTEN
-177 EWQLLERRMA
+177 EWRLLERRMG

-554 DKYMEDNISR
+554 DKYMEDNVSR

-626 KERYTPSG
+626 KERSTPSG
-634 NERSFAQTHYA
+634 NARSFAQTHYP

-874 AETYLKTLVDTEHPF
+874 AEAYLKTLVDTEHPF

-904 LPGEYKSSEYTKSLR
+904 LPGEYKGSEYTHGLNRS
-919 KATRAVKMQAAT
+919 TRQVKMQAAT

-936 LLLAENGEWRG
+936 LLLAENGEWRD

-953 KLDAK
+953 KQDAK
-958 NGWYRYSTRFAV
+958 NGWYRYSTRFAL

-1003 LLDIKKEKVISSTS
+1003 LLDIKKEKVISSPS
-1017 FSAQERSEV
+1017 FSARERSEV

-1048 EKNQQREP
+1048 GKNQQREP

-1076 QRWSVDDLN
+1076 QRWSEVDLN

-1111 KVLLADRKVKELTR
+1111 KVLLAGRKVKELTR
-1125 EEQFDLAQNRN
+1125 DEQFDLAQNRN

-1156 NIS
+1156 NIP

>member
-1 MGMTETVILK
+1 MTETAILK

-42 EGVSFEDLV
+42 EGVSFENLV

-152 ARETAESRQQASSRK
+152 TEAESRQQASPRK

-177 EWQLLERRMA
+177 EWRLLERRMS

-282 RGGSAGTD
+282 RGESAGTD

-299 GNAGGAA
+299 GNAGKSA
-306 ERSSEN
+306 ERGSED

-352 PMPSIAVVK
+352 PMPSIAIVK
-361 ASAGHSKYG
+361 AKSGHDQYG
-370 PISVVFEKNTI
+370 PISLVFRKDTI
-381 DPQADRRNKVY
+381 DPQLFRGNKVY
-392 GGDAYTPT
+392 GYDAWTPT
-400 APQVEY
+400 APRIEY
-406 PVRYEAMQR
+406 
-415 VERHIAELSEQV
+415 
-427 AGGIFR
+427 
-433 NDTALR
+433 
-439 RLGIDSESSM
+439 
-449 DTVALADR
+449 
-457 LSRDDSVQAAYL
+457 
-469 ADAGKTL
+469 
-476 EPVRQLKEFSRYG
+476 
-489 NGALQQLVQ
+489 
-498 EVGVQE
+498 EVNE
-504 LARINAEMETGNYD
+504 KA
-518 AAKDAENAVRDI
+518 
-530 IRSVYELKHQRFL
+530 
-543 DRKPE
+543 
-548 LKQQRI
+548 
-554 DKYMEDNISR
+554 
-564 ITVEDFVRNAWEF
+564 
-577 YQDNGATTDEID
+577 
-589 WWATADKLH
+589 ADKLRELYYRMQREKGRDFAAPLYSVANTLEDELNNKGGLDKVVDTMRDDTRIMQIYLEDTGAGSVANVMRKNVTRMSEGEIEMAQALTEKLGEKTIQSISAQTGESPFSARRRWFAKYG
-598 EAVDP
+598 EAVNDALTAYYEQEGIP
-603 ADVKKWLLSQL
+603 HEEALRAVEAETTANKIKSVLLARKYLNGNAEVITDEVDREATDKAIREKVNQNSYDQWLEGLFSGVVKNS
-614 DGVLGEA
+614 

-626 KERYTPSG
+626 KDYYTASG
-634 NERSFAQTHYA
+634 NRRSFSATHYEVN
-645 YTLENIVRAMSQTQE
+645 LENTVRAMKQGDQTGVGTFF
-660 ERGGQTFGVTAKSMQ
+660 GGQGIWGVTAKD
-675 AVSTPSYGSIAEI
+675 YRSIEEI
-688 KADSGRLGAV
+688 KEDSGRLQKLSEEEYSQIRQQFTERLANITSEIMDKNNGNEFTASD
-698 EGDAYNAAV
+698 DAASAIV
-707 ERVEKQIEQ
+707 KTLRTKHTVKAID
-716 ATRKV
+716 
-721 MRENKPHSDNQ
+721 RELRTYPTLRIQPDTAQ
-732 FEETQ
+732 
-737 IIGEVM
+737 
-743 MEAAKGAK
+743 
-751 TEAAI
+751 
-756 RKVFQREGYSV
+756 KVFDLCRDISN
-767 SKETI
+767 
-772 GVMQAMFRAAAQLP
+772 MP
-786 TEYFEAKPQRA
+786 TGYFEAKPQRA
-797 IRFDEA
+797 VGFDEA
-803 AAVVVPDNLPAELRI
+803 AAVVVPDNLPADLRK
-818 GLEKQ
+818 GLEQ
-823 GATVR
+823 IGATVR

-1026 FEPKPSQEQYMQ
+1026 FEPKPSQKQYMQ

-1048 EKNQQREP
+1048 EKNQQRDL

-1076 QRWSVDDLN
+1076 QRWSVEDLN

-1111 KVLLADRKVKELTR
+1111 KVLLAGRKVKELTR
-1125 EEQFDLAQNRN
+1125 DEQFDLAQNRN

-1142 GKMFVN
+1142 GKMLVN
-1148 RIQRVARN
+1148 RI
-1156 NIS
+1156 